1 MFRSFSNTILKLVT
15 FGQAPNLVRRDRVL
29 NVLSRR
35 EDLSFDDWLAVFSLT
50 AGASKEVADF
60 VYDYFGQREGL
71 PVGRFRPEDRLREDL
86 GLPSILWADW
96 DLDFVEEFERRFQV
110 NPGKYSEFSSAQT
123 LERLVSFLSGLL
135 AHRTQR

>member
-1 MFRSFSNTILKLVT
+1 MFQSCLNTILKLVT
-15 FGQAPNLVRRDRVL
+15 LGQGPNLARRDKIL

-50 AGASKEVADF
+50 AGVSKEVADF

-110 NPGKYSEFSSAQT
+110 NPGRHSEFSSAQT
-123 LERLVSFLSGLL
+123 LEGLVSFLASLL
-135 AHRTQR
+135 AHQSQQ